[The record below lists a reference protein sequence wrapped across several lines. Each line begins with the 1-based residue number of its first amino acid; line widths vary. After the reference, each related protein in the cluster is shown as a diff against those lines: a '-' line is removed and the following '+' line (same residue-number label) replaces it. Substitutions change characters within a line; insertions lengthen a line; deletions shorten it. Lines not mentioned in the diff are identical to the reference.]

1 MSTANSSLMHADVVI
16 LGAGIMGT
24 SIAFQLS
31 RQSDKKV
38 AVIDARRPV
47 GGMSGRTFGQI
58 RQHYSNALM
67 VELSIRGFDTLENWN
82 ERVGVGDPGY
92 VKMGYMLFVASNQI
106 DALKRNIE
114 LGRSLGVDTRFVGPD
129 AVSYTHLT
137 LPTKRIV

>member
-1 MSTANSSLMHADVVI
+1 MSTANSSLMRADVVI
-16 LGAGIMGT
+16 LGAGIMGA

-67 VELSIRGFDTLENWN
+67 VELSIRGLIPSRT
-82 ERVGVGDPGY
+82 GTGG
-92 VKMGYMLFVASNQI
+92 
-106 DALKRNIE
+106 
-114 LGRSLGVDTRFVGPD
+114 
-129 AVSYTHLT
+129 
-137 LPTKRIV
+137 